1 MHGAH
6 HGFILL
12 RPGHGEHSGEA
23 GADGVGLVAHAAGD
37 DHLAVFGN
45 GLADRFQAF
54 GLGGIQKPAGVD
66 DHHVGAG
73 IIARQRIAIGAQLGE
88 DAFGIDQRL
97 GATQGHHANA
107 GSSIKVQCHR
117 ARRALFGQKV
127 QVGSRRYRPPTGVSN

>member
-1 MHGAH
+1 MARRQLQAGIGHQIDEGRPHRRRGIVHGAD

-88 DAFGIDQRL
+88 DAFGID
-97 GATQGHHANA
+97 
-107 GSSIKVQCHR
+107 
-117 ARRALFGQKV
+117 
-127 QVGSRRYRPPTGVSN
+127 